1 MEELKRLALL
11 RDKAEAELL
20 HILRIDGNIADAMR
34 DYWKCQA
41 SGAE

>member
-1 MEELKRLALL
+1 MKELKRLALL

-20 HILRIDGNIADAMR
+20 HLIRIDGNIADAIS
-34 DYWKCQA
+34 DFWKCQA